1 MSAGASPGTLPTG
14 PGSKE
19 TAFSGP
25 ETTTVTAVTEATT
38 TKDDEKEK
46 PKVGILK
53 GANGAEYWLG
63 RVSRVRGGDD
73 PWENTQ
79 VLFDSDPDG
88 EEPMWVCP
96 WEIELAPAA
105 YQTSEDRAHDPFGK
119 PGGGGDAEDAARSAA
134 NQAKCDAGKAIA
146 VRLGW
151 PRGSRSAREEFQ
163 TWREAAMPH
172 GGRPPRAPTFCHS
185 ELDLY
190 VVLTNVLCDGGYEL
204 VTAEKNWKKIAKTL
218 GKDLT
223 TQTSA
228 SFALRTHYQRCLLDL
243 ENWLWANVDT
253 LGPRPESFDDASD
266 ASDASDAKDAP
277 ARARA
282 VRRRRRRDGRGR
294 RERRGGGGRVC
305 GLRRREVGG

>member
-1 MSAGASPGTLPTG
+1 
-14 PGSKE
+14 
-19 TAFSGP
+19 
-25 ETTTVTAVTEATT
+25 
-38 TKDDEKEK
+38 
-46 PKVGILK
+46 
-53 GANGAEYWLG
+53 
-63 RVSRVRGGDD
+63 VRGGDD

-96 WEIELAPAA
+96 WEIELAPAE
-105 YQTSEDRAHDPFGK
+105 YQTADDLSHDPYGK
-119 PGGGGDAEDAARSAA
+119 PKDDAEDDKRSAET
-134 NQAKCDAGKAIA
+134 QLKCDAGKAIA

-151 PRGSRSAREEFQ
+151 PRGSKAAREEFQ

-190 VVLTNVLCDGGYEL
+190 KVLVEVLCDGGYEL
-204 VTAEKNWKKIAKTL
+204 VTAEKNWKKVAKSL

-253 LGPRPESFDDASD
+253 LGPRPDAFDADANDGAAAAADAGAAATAAKSSPTTDAARSSDADAMDVDDASD
-266 ASDASDAKDAP
+266 AAEEDGYADSEDDKDDKDDKEDKETGEPEEEAEGDEAFDPDAESDEDDDADSDEDF
-277 ARARA
+277 A
-282 VRRRRRRDGRGR
+282 VE
-294 RERRGGGGRVC
+294 ER
-305 GLRRREVGG
+305 